1 MGKKEEARKDA
12 RRAKIPQKVN
22 RKHTQGV
29 CVCLWQKGVLGC
41 ETCERI
47 SFLVLSKLAAY
58 VCHTGG
64 PPKAVNV

>member
-1 MGKKEEARKDA
+1 MGKKEKERKDA

-29 CVCLWQKGVLGC
+29 VCLWQKGVLGC

-47 SFLVLSKLAAY
+47 SFPVLSKLAA
-58 VCHTGG
+58 
-64 PPKAVNV
+64 